1 MYFIVN
7 PNDFKGITFALSDDG
22 IHVRELLC
30 DEYDAKTLDDIRR
43 MEKNPN
49 IKAVNEKQ
57 YDKLFK
63 DYTKAMQKTFVKT
76 DKKMTDFLGRLW

>member
-7 PNDFKGITFALSDDG
+7 PNNFKGITFALSDDG
-22 IHVRELLC
+22 IHIRELLC

-49 IKAVNEKQ
+49 IKAVSEKQ

-63 DYTKAMQKTFVKT
+63 DYKKSMQKPFIET
-76 DKKMTDFLGRLW
+76 DKEMTDFIGRLW

>member
-22 IHVRELLC
+22 IHIRELLC

-43 MEKNPN
+43 MEKKPEH
-49 IKAVNEKQ
+49 KSRER
-57 YDKLFK
+57 
-63 DYTKAMQKTFVKT
+63 KTVRQTFQ
-76 DKKMTDFLGRLW
+76 RLYKGHAKNVCQDR

>member
-43 MEKNPN
+43 
-49 IKAVNEKQ
+49 
-57 YDKLFK
+57 DLFR
-63 DYTKAMQKTFVKT
+63 TFDAWKRT
-76 DKKMTDFLGRLW
+76 RT